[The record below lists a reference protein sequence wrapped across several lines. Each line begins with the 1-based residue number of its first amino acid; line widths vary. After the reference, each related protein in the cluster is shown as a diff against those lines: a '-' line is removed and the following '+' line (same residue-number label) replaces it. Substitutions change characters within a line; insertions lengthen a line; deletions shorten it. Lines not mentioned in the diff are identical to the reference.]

1 MGNPLRI
8 KKLEELPL
16 FNVQAMKRFSKMP
29 VSAKQAEYNKRFDI
43 AKTLNE
49 KHHKLI
55 RYVVMKALKRGCQF
69 LLMHSFFWALVNVAL
84 HHYTSLATWLIVTV
98 FIIGWL
104 VIAVRVVFR
113 VVHYFLFNKFVDHV
127 HDYGVEGERDMA
139 AIYEIFMKNGT
150 TNIDAIEKE

>member
-16 FNVQAMKRFSKMP
+16 FNAQAMKRFSKMP
-29 VSAKQAEYNKRFDI
+29 MSAKQPEYNKRFDI

-55 RYVVMKALKRGCQF
+55 RHVVIKALRKGLLF
-69 LLMHSFFWALVNVAL
+69 LLMHSFFWALFNAVL

-98 FIIGWL
+98 FILGWV
-104 VIAVRVVFR
+104 VITIRVVFR

-127 HDYGVEGERDMA
+127 YDYGMEGERDMA

-150 TNIDAIEKE
+150 TNINVDQKQ